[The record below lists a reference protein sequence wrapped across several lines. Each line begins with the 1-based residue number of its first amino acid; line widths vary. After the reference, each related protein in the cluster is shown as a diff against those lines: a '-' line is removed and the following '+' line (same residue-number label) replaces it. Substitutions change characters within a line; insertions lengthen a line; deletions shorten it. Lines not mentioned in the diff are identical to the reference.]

1 MRSHWIGFWK
11 KIGGW
16 FTKYNWLKEC
26 AYALKLAYRALARA
40 GAVLLNLLLT
50 FLLVGAICGVIVGC
64 AFVVYLTNY
73 MDASVE
79 QFDMLTSNQDRSTS
93 VYYMN
98 EQGEVVEMQD
108 EKLFSTQNR
117 VWVPYSSI
125 PKNLVNAYIA
135 IEDKRFED
143 HHGVD
148 WIRTISATGYY
159 LIGKSSYGGSTI
171 TQQLIKNITGED
183 DTTVQ
188 RKIEEIFRALN
199 LEKTKT
205 KSEIMEMYLN
215 TIYLSQGCWGVQAAS
230 YKYFGK
236 PVSELSLIECA
247 AIAGITQSPTKWD
260 PILNPMNNKQRR
272 DTILSEMLD
281 QGKITLAEFN
291 EAYDKELILSGGDPD
306 EVSGDLPSE
315 GEAEGENPD
324 SVTSWYM
331 DAAIEDAAA
340 LLMEHYDITYQVAIR
355 MIFSGGLQLVL
366 AMDPEV
372 QAIMDEVYSD
382 EEMINSLVG
391 ASESLIQPE
400 SAMVVIDP
408 DNGNV
413 LGIVGGRGKK
423 TKSRIFN
430 YATDAKRQPG
440 SSLKPLAVYAPAMEA
455 GIINYGTVYDDSP
468 VMFNKENGSYKPWP
482 KNSPS
487 RYGGLTPVYDAIAR
501 SVNTIAVR
509 VLQDLGLE
517 NSFSFLKDTL
527 NMDSLILNTEVK
539 GKKLS
544 DMNLSSL
551 ALGGLTF
558 GVTVREITAGYTIF
572 TNDGIYCAPRTVLKI
587 LDSSGE
593 EIVNNLPDYKVAIS
607 EENAAIMTK
616 MLQNVVDYGTG
627 AKVTLKNRVQTAGKT
642 GTTSSNY
649 DRWFIGYTPYYLGG
663 VWFGYENQ
671 QTLSGFSGNP
681 SMKIW
686 DEVMNR
692 LHDRVLP
699 APESGQEVKTFD
711 VPPSVITRTFCVD
724 SGELPTNACAL
735 DPRGSGRTAT
745 GYFTVESAPKTS
757 CKTHVLVKYCA
768 SGQAIASDNCP
779 AGDVRHTALLRIP
792 NRNFKSQV
800 VVADAQYAYRP
811 LTAGK
816 TVRAA
821 YNLPFFAGEIPSGS
835 YVGVTSSSSSSQ
847 FNHYC
852 TAHYGGGPYIGP
864 LTVDIAPASPAQ
876 ATAPAA
882 EWRDEKK
889 RGQADTAWDE

>member
-1 MRSHWIGFWK
+1 M
-11 KIGGW
+11 
-16 FTKYNWLKEC
+16 
-26 AYALKLAYRALARA
+26 
-40 GAVLLNLLLT
+40 
-50 FLLVGAICGVIVGC
+50 
-64 AFVVYLTNY
+64 
-73 MDASVE
+73 
-79 QFDMLTSNQDRSTS
+79 
-93 VYYMN
+93 
-98 EQGEVVEMQD
+98 
-108 EKLFSTQNR
+108 
-117 VWVPYSSI
+117 
-125 PKNLVNAYIA
+125 
-135 IEDKRFED
+135 
-143 HHGVD
+143 
-148 WIRTISATGYY
+148 
-159 LIGKSSYGGSTI
+159 
-171 TQQLIKNITGED
+171 
-183 DTTVQ
+183 
-188 RKIEEIFRALN
+188 
-199 LEKTKT
+199 
-205 KSEIMEMYLN
+205 
-215 TIYLSQGCWGVQAAS
+215 
-230 YKYFGK
+230 
-236 PVSELSLIECA
+236 SELSLIECA

-331 DAAIEDAAA
+331 DAAIKDAAA

-527 NMDSLILNTEVK
+527 NMKSLILNTEVK

-558 GVTVREITAGYTIF
+558 GVTVREITAGYTILQ
-572 TNDGIYCAPRTVLKI
+572 TTV
-587 LDSSGE
+587 
-593 EIVNNLPDYKVAIS
+593 
-607 EENAAIMTK
+607 
-616 MLQNVVDYGTG
+616 
-627 AKVTLKNRVQTAGKT
+627 
-642 GTTSSNY
+642 
-649 DRWFIGYTPYYLGG
+649 F
-663 VWFGYENQ
+663 
-671 QTLSGFSGNP
+671 
-681 SMKIW
+681 
-686 DEVMNR
+686 
-692 LHDRVLP
+692 
-699 APESGQEVKTFD
+699 
-711 VPPSVITRTFCVD
+711 
-724 SGELPTNACAL
+724 
-735 DPRGSGRTAT
+735 
-745 GYFTVESAPKTS
+745 
-757 CKTHVLVKYCA
+757 
-768 SGQAIASDNCP
+768 
-779 AGDVRHTALLRIP
+779 TALPGR
-792 NRNFKSQV
+792 
-800 VVADAQYAYRP
+800 
-811 LTAGK
+811 
-816 TVRAA
+816 
-821 YNLPFFAGEIPSGS
+821 
-835 YVGVTSSSSSSQ
+835 
-847 FNHYC
+847 C
-852 TAHYGGGPYIGP
+852 
-864 LTVDIAPASPAQ
+864 
-876 ATAPAA
+876 
-882 EWRDEKK
+882 
-889 RGQADTAWDE
+889 